1 MLKQFHLFKKKS
13 YFLFL
18 LLLANVGFSQV
29 NKEVS
34 LEQLQQLVVNYYPTL
49 KQQLMYG
56 KLAESK
62 KQLLNTNYLPQISL
76 VGTATYQSEVTKFN
90 FSIPGATTFNQKQDQ
105 YSVGL
110 ELKENIF
117 DYGAIK
123 TQKKIEQLIAESQN
137 KQIDADFIKVKERI
151 EQLYSTIQ
159 LCVENLSILALKQ
172 VELTTKQKRVSSLV
186 QNGAGLKSSLLVIE
200 AEILMTEQKIAEVNS
215 MKQTCIEVL
224 SLLTNQ
230 KFDATTR
237 FKDIETNATLKVT
250 LNRPESQLFELQKN
264 TNSLREKM
272 ITKSNLPK
280 VYVFG
285 RGYYGRPGYN
295 FLNNDFRTYG
305 MVGVGLNWN
314 LSSYYTSGKEKKNLQ
329 IASELITVQKEAF
342 ELNVQ
347 TLLVQQKEEILK
359 LEKLIEMDLK
369 IQAIKKEILAVSS
382 SQLDNG
388 IITSA
393 EFITDLNADQQARTT
408 TSMHQI
414 QLAMVKRAYNT
425 TLGY

>member
-29 NKEVS
+29 NKEIS

-151 EQLYSTIQ
+151 EQLYSSIQ

-285 RGYYGRPGYN
+285 RGYFGRPGYN

-314 LSSYYTSGKEKKNLQ
+314 LSSYYTLGKEKKNLQ

-393 EFITDLNADQQARTT
+393 EFIIDLNADQQARTT

>member
-151 EQLYSTIQ
+151 EQLYSSIQ

-172 VELTTKQKRVSSLV
+172 VELTTKQKHVSSLV

-200 AEILMTEQKIAEVNS
+200 AEILITEQKIAEVNS
-215 MKQTCIEVL
+215 MKQACIEVL

-237 FKDIETNATLKVT
+237 FKDIETNSTLKVT
-250 LNRPESQLFELQKN
+250 INRPESQLFELQKN
-264 TNSLREKM
+264 TYSLREKM

-285 RGYYGRPGYN
+285 RGYFGRPGYN

-359 LEKLIEMDLK
+359 LEKLIEMDVK

-393 EFITDLNADQQARTT
+393 EFIIDLNADQHARTT

>member
-29 NKEVS
+29 NKEIS

-285 RGYYGRPGYN
+285 RGYFGRPGYN

-314 LSSYYTSGKEKKNLQ
+314 LSSYYTLGKEKKNLQ

-359 LEKLIEMDLK
+359 LEKLIEMDVK

-393 EFITDLNADQQARTT
+393 EFIIDLNADQQARTT

>member
-1 MLKQFHLFKKKS
+1 MFKQFHLFKKKS

-18 LLLANVGFSQV
+18 LLLANVGLSQV
-29 NKEVS
+29 KKEVS
-34 LEQLQQLVVNYYPTL
+34 LEQLQQFAVNYYPTL
-49 KQQLMYG
+49 KQQLLYG

-105 YSVGL
+105 YSIGL

-117 DYGAIK
+117 DYGAIQ

-151 EQLYSTIQ
+151 EQLYSSIQ
-159 LCVENLSILALKQ
+159 LSVENLSILELKQ
-172 VELTTKQKRVSSLV
+172 VELTSKQKRVSSLV
-186 QNGAGLKSSLLVIE
+186 QNGAALKSSLLVIE

-215 MKQTCIEVL
+215 MKQACIEVL

-230 KFDATTR
+230 KFDTTTR
-237 FKDIETNATLKVT
+237 FKEIETNTTLKVT

-272 ITKSNLPK
+272 IIKSNLPK

-314 LSSYYTSGKEKKNLQ
+314 LSAYYTLGKEKKNLQ
-329 IASELITVQKEAF
+329 IASELLSVQKEAF

-359 LEKLIEMDLK
+359 LEKLIEMDVK

-393 EFITDLNADQQARTT
+393 EFIIDLNADQQARTT
-408 TSMHQI
+408 IMMHQI

>member
-18 LLLANVGFSQV
+18 LLLANIGFSQV

-151 EQLYSTIQ
+151 EQLYSSIQ

-285 RGYYGRPGYN
+285 RGYFGRPGYN

-314 LSSYYTSGKEKKNLQ
+314 LSSYYTLGKEKKNLQ

-393 EFITDLNADQQARTT
+393 EFIIDLNADQQARTT

>member
-29 NKEVS
+29 NKEIS

-285 RGYYGRPGYN
+285 RGYFGRPGYN

-314 LSSYYTSGKEKKNLQ
+314 LSSYYTLGKEKKNLQ

-393 EFITDLNADQQARTT
+393 EFIIDLNADQQARTT

>member
-29 NKEVS
+29 NKEIS

-123 TQKKIEQLIAESQN
+123 TQKKIELLIAESQN

-200 AEILMTEQKIAEVNS
+200 AEILMTEQKIAEVKS

-342 ELNVQ
+342 EL
-347 TLLVQQKEEILK
+347 KWI
-359 LEKLIEMDLK
+359 
-369 IQAIKKEILAVSS
+369 
-382 SQLDNG
+382 
-388 IITSA
+388 
-393 EFITDLNADQQARTT
+393 
-408 TSMHQI
+408 
-414 QLAMVKRAYNT
+414 
-425 TLGY
+425 